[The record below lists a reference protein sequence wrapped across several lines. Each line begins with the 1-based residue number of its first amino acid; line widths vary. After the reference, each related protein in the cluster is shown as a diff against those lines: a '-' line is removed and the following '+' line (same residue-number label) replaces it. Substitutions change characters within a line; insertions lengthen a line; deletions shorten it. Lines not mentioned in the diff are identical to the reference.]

1 MHLQEIEG
9 FNLVS
14 GLRWKSATNSSKLDK
29 DIWLDE
35 YLAKRGIECFS
46 DGRYSV
52 GVAEDSVESDWL
64 PAKCLSL
71 AAVCATE
78 YLNAVFLMKFQT
90 EGEVLYWGAII
101 NKGVPERDVT
111 SENLRDVIDPII
123 SKLSD
128 TVSGV
133 LVNTNPILALNF
145 SEDEQLESDELI
157 KLLAVKEFN
166 KQKFDYDDLLAVL
179 NGLTGK
185 TGALKILK
193 GSGFDVSYFKDF
205 QFNKDTILI
214 IFMIFGLSG
223 LGLFYSGAFES
234 EQEYDPFAEMQSR
247 SQAEIMAE
255 ENLRRSDTQR
265 KVSKSI
271 KDQLIGMK
279 GRWLKPAIKEWD
291 KASSYAG
298 GYSKVSLVCN
308 LATAMCDAR
317 YIPGSSYSD
326 FNLALKILKKEYKGI
341 VFTMN
346 GEEIIGSFDID
357 KNSLFLSTY
366 LVPDLPEFDR
376 GQNLI
381 GPMRKLS
388 HSRPGMVSQLSA
400 GEVVTVKMEK
410 GYSGD
415 VPFSFVLIG
424 WTASGDYL
432 HQLDTVLDTFGKDFV
447 TFNHLRVE
455 YNKDGSKSFTT
466 TGAYLMQQKK
476 EGIER

>member
-14 GLRWKSATNSSKLDK
+14 GLRWKSATDSTKLDK
-29 DIWLDE
+29 NIWLDE

-46 DGRYSV
+46 EGRYSV
-52 GVAEDSVESDWL
+52 GVAEDSMENDWL

-78 YLNAVFLMKFQT
+78 YLNAVFLMKFQS

-111 SENLRDVIDPII
+111 SENLSDVIDPII

-133 LVNTNPILALNF
+133 LINTNPILALNF

-157 KLLAVKEFN
+157 RLLAVKEFN
-166 KQKFDYDDLLAVL
+166 KQEFNYGDLLDVL
-179 NGLTGK
+179 NGLRGK
-185 TGALKILK
+185 VGALRILK
-193 GSGFDVSYFKDF
+193 GSGFDASYFKGF
-205 QFNKDTILI
+205 QFTKEIVLILVI
-214 IFMIFGLSG
+214 IIGLSG
-223 LGLFYSGAFES
+223 LGLFFSGVFES
-234 EQEYDPFAEMQSR
+234 EPEYDPFSMIKSR
-247 SQAEIMAE
+247 SQADIIAE
-255 ENLRRSDTQR
+255 ENLRRSVTQR
-265 KVSKSI
+265 KVAKSI
-271 KDQLIGMK
+271 KDQLIGMR
-279 GRWLKPAIKEWD
+279 GLWLKPAVKKWE
-291 KASSYAG
+291 KATSYAG

-308 LATAMCDAR
+308 LAAAMCEAR

-326 FNLALKILKKEYKGI
+326 FNLALGILKKEYKEV

-346 GEEIIGSFDID
+346 GEEIIGSYDID
-357 KNSLFLSTY
+357 KDLLFLSTY

-381 GPMRKLS
+381 GPMREIS
-388 HSRPGMVSQLSA
+388 YSRPGMVSQLSL
-400 GEVVTVKMEK
+400 GEVVTVKLDK

-415 VPFSFVLIG
+415 VPFSFILVG
-424 WTASGDYL
+424 WTASGEYL
-432 HQLDTVLDTFGKDFV
+432 HQLDTVLNTFGKDFV

-455 YNKDGSKSFTT
+455 YNKDGSKSFKIT
-466 TGAYLMQQKK
+466 
-476 EGIER
+476 